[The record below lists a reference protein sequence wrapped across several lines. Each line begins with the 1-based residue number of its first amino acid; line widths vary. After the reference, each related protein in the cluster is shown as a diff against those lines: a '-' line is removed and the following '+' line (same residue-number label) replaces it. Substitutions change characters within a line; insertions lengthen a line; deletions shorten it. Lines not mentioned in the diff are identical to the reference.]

1 MTKALFIIDVQNDF
15 CEGGSLACVGGAA
28 VAANISSYLEANKN
42 QYDFVIASRDWHD
55 ADNLNSGHFVAAGE
69 DPDWVNSW
77 PVHCVAGTQGA
88 EYHPNLNAALIDI
101 HIEKG
106 QGIAAYSIFDGRTP
120 DGKPFADLVEE
131 LKIDEVDVAGIATDY
146 CVLASALDARR
157 AGLEVTVLTNL
168 TAGVASESTENAIDQ
183 LVDAGCLVGFSN

>member
-1 MTKALFIIDVQNDF
+1 MTKALLIIDVQNDF
-15 CEGGSLACVGGAA
+15 CEGGSLACAGGAA
-28 VAANISSYLEANKN
+28 VAANITSYLEANKN

-55 ADNLNSGHFVAAGE
+55 ADNLNSGHFAASGE
-69 DPDWVNSW
+69 DPDWVSSW

-88 EYHPNLNAALIDI
+88 EYHPNLNIAAIDI

-106 QGIAAYSIFDGRTP
+106 QGVAAYSIFDGRTSE
-120 DGKPFADLVEE
+120 GKPFAELVQE

-146 CVLASALDARR
+146 CVLASALDARK

-168 TAGVASESTENAIDQ
+168 TAGVAAESTENAIDQ